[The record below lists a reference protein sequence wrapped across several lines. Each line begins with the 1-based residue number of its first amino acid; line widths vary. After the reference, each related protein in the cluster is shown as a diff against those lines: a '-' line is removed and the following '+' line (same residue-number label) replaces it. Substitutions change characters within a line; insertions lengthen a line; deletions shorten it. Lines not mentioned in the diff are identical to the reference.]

1 MPAKDGKQTNE
12 PERERER
19 ERERS
24 KEQER
29 GGKFATATG
38 ATTEGHKICWRSS
51 RKVK

>member
-12 PERERER
+12 PERKRG
-19 ERERS
+19 RERS

-38 ATTEGHKICWRSS
+38 ATTEEHKICWRSG